1 MVSQAENWKLVQ
13 TIGAKP
19 LGSLVDG
26 DVISAVEFDGEKSF
40 HLHTILYYSG
50 VYTGSF
56 LESLSCVTND
66 QASCTGS
73 LRPQSLVAS
82 GRIH

>member
-26 DVISAVEFDGEKSF
+26 DVVSAVEFDGEKSF
-40 HLHTILYYSG
+40 HLHTILHYSG
-50 VYTGSF
+50 VYTGPFSRIT
-56 LESLSCVTND
+56 V
-66 QASCTGS
+66 
-73 LRPQSLVAS
+73 LRHPTTPQLIPAPNAE
-82 GRIH
+82 GLMHK